1 VDSRNATNKHHVLQV
16 NPSRCAGDR
25 ATIASV
31 PAEGELRFEM
41 NQLLSY
47 DDESLIGEIRR
58 VAALAPGTH
67 LTRNAFDRLSRAAS
81 STIVRRFGGW
91 QSALERAGLAG
102 RYSGA
107 PVSGKMRRQHGR
119 TLTPDDIVVELQRLA
134 ADKGQPTITM
144 HDLRS
149 SDLLSERVVI
159 NRFGTWKAAL
169 EAAGLQLSSRGRRWT
184 DEDYFENL
192 LTVWTH
198 YGRAP
203 RYGEVDKPPSRI
215 SSGAYERKFGSW
227 GRAKQAFVDRVNSDG
242 PFSPPDPPTTIAPT
256 PPLTVTADN
265 PRSIPLR
272 LRWKVLTRD
281 RFRCVSCG
289 RSPATD
295 LECQLHVDHTVA
307 ASRGGKAE
315 EDNLRTL
322 CADCNLGK
330 GDGD

>member
-1 VDSRNATNKHHVLQV
+1 
-16 NPSRCAGDR
+16 
-25 ATIASV
+25 
-31 PAEGELRFEM
+31 M

-47 DDESLIGEIRR
+47 DDDSLIEEIRR
-58 VAALAPGTH
+58 VAALAPSTR
-67 LTRNAFDRLSRAAS
+67 LTRNAFDRLSRASS
-81 STIVRRFGGW
+81 STIVRRLGGW
-91 QSALERAGLAG
+91 QSALDRAGLAG
-102 RYSGA
+102 CYSGA
-107 PVSGKMRRQHGR
+107 AVTGKMRRQQGR
-119 TLTPDDIVVELQRLA
+119 MLTVEEIAAELQKLA
-134 ADKGQPTITM
+134 AEKGQSTITM

-159 NRFGTWKAAL
+159 NRFGTWRAAL

-203 RYGEVDKPPSRI
+203 RYGEMDKPPSQI
-215 SSGAYERKFGSW
+215 TSGAYESKFGSW
-227 GRAKQAFVDRVNSDG
+227 GRAKQAFVDRVNSDRSL
-242 PFSPPDPPTTIAPT
+242 SPPAPPTTIAPSPPST
-256 PPLTVTADN
+256 PTADN

-295 LECQLHVDHTVA
+295 LDCQLHVDHVVA
-307 ASRGGKAE
+307 AARGGKRE
-315 EDNLRTL
+315 EGNLRTL

-330 GDGD
+330 SDGA